1 MKHITIIAAAALAA
15 VITVSADNNESP
27 RFGTSPVRDVVGAMT
42 RQEKARFVIG
52 TGMEGIDNGDK
63 AVIGSTK
70 LIVPGAA
77 GTTYPVP
84 RLGIPAIVFA
94 DAPAGVRIDTHR
106 ANDTASYFSTH
117 FTMPT
122 LIGASW
128 NRDVARLTGK
138 AIGEEARDYGV
149 DIMLAPALNIQR
161 HALCGRNYEYYSED
175 PVVSGE
181 MAVAYVDGI
190 QQCGVGACVK
200 HLAAN
205 NQETN
210 RKDNESIVSQRAL
223 REIYLKGFEKVVRRS
238 DPWCVMSSYNYLNG
252 HYTSESVELLDSL
265 LRGEWGYRGV
275 VVSDWFGGSDAA
287 AQMKARNNLLQ
298 PGFPGEYD
306 RIMAALES
314 GELDESV
321 LDRNIEEVLELIAS
335 TPRFRGQPHSDRP
348 DLKAHAA
355 LLRDITPEGMVLL
368 KNDGRTLPYPADV
381 RKIAL
386 FGNCSYDMIAGGSGS
401 GDVNRAYCVSLPEGL
416 ANAGYLSDPDLNA
429 RYTAHIAAEKKRIK
443 EVDKTFHMAAGMRP
457 DELSL
462 SRADIMRYAE
472 SNDAAVVTVGFAAGE
487 FADRSTRSFYLDSTL
502 NVVLKDV
509 CDAFHALGKKV
520 TVLLNVGGVIDT
532 GSWKHLPD
540 AILCTWQCG
549 QEAGNSIADVLSGK
563 SYPSGKLPMT
573 FPLDYRDQASD
584 RNFPHD
590 ADTGIIFGANKKPL
604 TRLNPNIDHT
614 VYEEDIY
621 VGYRYFDSFDK
632 DVSYPFG
639 YGLSYTEFKY
649 SRPCVTFDG
658 IRYRVD
664 VTVTNTG
671 RANGKEAVQVYVSKP
686 AEIEVP
692 VKELVGFAKT
702 RELKPGESQRLS
714 VDIDP
719 EDLAVFDESRSAW
732 VTAPGRYKFS
742 VGASSRDIRGTASCR
757 VPAAMRPVK
766 DILRPSLPIRRLS
779 RRQ

>member
-1 MKHITIIAAAALAA
+1 
-15 VITVSADNNESP
+15 
-27 RFGTSPVRDVVGAMT
+27 
-42 RQEKARFVIG
+42 
-52 TGMEGIDNGDK
+52 
-63 AVIGSTK
+63 
-70 LIVPGAA
+70 
-77 GTTYPVP
+77 
-84 RLGIPAIVFA
+84 
-94 DAPAGVRIDTHR
+94 
-106 ANDTASYFSTH
+106 
-117 FTMPT
+117 
-122 LIGASW
+122 
-128 NRDVARLTGK
+128 
-138 AIGEEARDYGV
+138 
-149 DIMLAPALNIQR
+149 
-161 HALCGRNYEYYSED
+161 
-175 PVVSGE
+175 
-181 MAVAYVDGI
+181 
-190 QQCGVGACVK
+190 
-200 HLAAN
+200 
-205 NQETN
+205 
-210 RKDNESIVSQRAL
+210 
-223 REIYLKGFEKVVRRS
+223 
-238 DPWCVMSSYNYLNG
+238 
-252 HYTSESVELLDSL
+252 
-265 LRGEWGYRGV
+265 
-275 VVSDWFGGSDAA
+275 
-287 AQMKARNNLLQ
+287 
-298 PGFPGEYD
+298 
-306 RIMAALES
+306 
-314 GELDESV
+314 
-321 LDRNIEEVLELIAS
+321 
-335 TPRFRGQPHSDRP
+335 
-348 DLKAHAA
+348 
-355 LLRDITPEGMVLL
+355 
-368 KNDGRTLPYPADV
+368 
-381 RKIAL
+381 
-386 FGNCSYDMIAGGSGS
+386 MIAGGSGS

-509 CDAFHALGKKV
+509 CDAFHARGKKV

-614 VYEEDIY
+614 IYEEDIY

-639 YGLSYTEFKY
+639 YGLGYTEFKY
-649 SRPCVTFDG
+649 SKPSVTFDG
-658 IRYRVD
+658 NGYKVD

-692 VKELVGFAKT
+692 AKELVGFAKT
-702 RELKPGESQRLS
+702 RELKPGEAQRLS

-757 VPAAMRPVK
+757 VPAAIRPVK
-766 DILRPSLPIRRLS
+766 NILRPSLPIHRLS